1 MERWEIWVGL
11 SYNCI
16 QMKKLV
22 FTLGLLFL
30 WEMPTVAQWVNKEQ
44 ISILPNTIVF
54 SNESFTNAATG
65 KLLNDGSLFL
75 TSDLRNEGDF
85 SFSSNSQGT
94 TYFNGKNVQQISGQN
109 AIRLFHTV
117 FDNPQG
123 FELSNTVNFFKKVDF
138 IDGIITAQPT
148 IGIPVFE
155 ENALANN
162 ASNTSFIV
170 GKTFK
175 NGTTDFEYPIG
186 RNSQYRS
193 AKISSLKA
201 TNQMYSGEF
210 FEANSND
217 LYPHSNRAGIIKEIS
232 TTEYWEVSNVGGAL
246 PMVLTL
252 SFENATSTDAIVRA
266 PLEALRIV
274 RWDVPSQKWVDEGG
288 IVDKDKLTITTPYNV
303 SGFSIFT
310 IGRIDEAGIISPC
323 NKLAIYNFI
332 SPNEDG
338 FNDFFRIDGLVE
350 CGISNTVEIYNRW
363 GRKVYNTQNYGSAS
377 NVFSGISNCNLE
389 DSKITKLPN
398 GTYFYVLKI
407 GEHFSKS
414 GYLFIN

>member
-1 MERWEIWVGL
+1 MEQKEILAGEPYKFGV
-11 SYNCI
+11 
-16 QMKKLV
+16 MKKIL
-22 FTLGLLFL
+22 FTLGLLIFWQL
-30 WEMPTVAQWVNKEQ
+30 PLFAQLINNDQ
-44 ISILPNTIVF
+44 LTILPNTIVF

-65 KLLNDGSLFL
+65 KFLNDGNLYL
-75 TSDLRNEGDF
+75 IKNLRNEGDL

-94 TYFNGKNVQQISGQN
+94 TYFNGKNVQQISGQS
-109 AIRLFHTV
+109 AIRLVHTV

-123 FELSNTVNFFKKVDF
+123 FELSTTVNFFKKVDF

-210 FEANSND
+210 FEANSNN

-232 TTEYWEVSNVGGAL
+232 TTEYWEVSNVGGAV

-288 IVDKDKLTITTPYNV
+288 IVDKDKLTITTPYEV

-310 IGRIDEAGIISPC
+310 IGRTDDTGIISPC
-323 NKLAIYNFI
+323 NKLAIYNYV

-338 FNDFFRIDGLVE
+338 FNDFFRIDGLIE
-350 CGISNTVEIYNRW
+350 CGLANSVEIYNRW
-363 GRKVYNTQNYGSAS
+363 GKKVYSTKNYGSAS

-398 GTYFYVLKI
+398 GTYFYILKI
-407 GEHFSKS
+407 GEGFSKS
-414 GYLFIN
+414 GYLFMN